1 LLYKKDDLTEAVF
14 IKPEFQSLRMEW
26 SEDRMIASLAER
38 DERTFERVFKLHFK
52 SLHAYACTILKDEM
66 LSEELVQNIF
76 FKLWER
82 PEKLNISGSIAA
94 YLYRAVYNESLNH
107 LKHMKVRSKY
117 QSHAVHQM
125 KNETDN
131 ASKKVMLKEL
141 ETKLDQALKE
151 LPEQC
156 RTIFQ
161 LSRFEDLKY
170 REIAERLEIS
180 PKTVENQMGKALK
193 LLRMKLIDFLPLTLF
208 IMLNIK

>member
-1 LLYKKDDLTEAVF
+1 MTEAVF
-14 IKPEFQSLRMEW
+14 ITPEFQSLRMEW
-26 SEDRMIASLAER
+26 NEDRMIASLADR
-38 DERTFERVFKLHFK
+38 DERAFERVFKLHFK
-52 SLHAYACTILKDEM
+52 SLHAYACTMIKDEM
-66 LSEELVQNIF
+66 VSEELVQNIF

-117 QSHAVHQM
+117 ESHALHEM
-125 KNETDN
+125 KNETDS
-131 ASKKVMLKEL
+131 ASKKIMLKEL
-141 ETKLDQALKE
+141 ETKLHHALQE

-161 LSRFEDLKY
+161 LSRFEALKY
-170 REIAERLEIS
+170 REIADRLDIS

-193 LLRMKLIDFLPLTLF
+193 LLRIKLIDFLPFTLF